1 MPPITYTSPIP
12 SLNLASESLWTFLF
26 QTTQHDPSLP
36 AFIDAVTGRVLS
48 RADLCKLS
56 LEFAYGIRN
65 RLPQRNRLFRG
76 DTAMIFSPNS
86 LEWPIALFGLLA
98 GGVRATLANS
108 AYTPAELAFQ
118 FTDSRACVVFSHPDL
133 VPVALSMFKTIGVSD
148 DEARSRLVVLD
159 TYGNGSEA
167 ARKFGLLELRDLLGH
182 GKLPEEEKFAGSHSD
197 ETLLLCYSSGTT
209 GKPKGVET
217 THRNLTSEL
226 AMVAAVQMRLIPRRD
241 VMIGVLPYFHIYG
254 VVKLLFY
261 PFFCGFPVVVLPRFD
276 PEQFCQSI
284 ERYRVTVAFV
294 VPPIILGLV
303 HHTATSKYN
312 LRSLKLMVSG
322 AAPLSAGVVDLA
334 RKKFSTVGATLDI
347 TQGYGLTE
355 TSPVTHLLPPKDGL
369 RKVGSIG
376 ILVPNLEARLVASDE
391 DNIIDAAPGEPGE
404 LWVRGPTVMKGY
416 LNNPSATANSIT
428 ADGWFKT
435 GDIATRDED
444 GYYNIVDRKKELIK
458 YKGFQVPPAELE
470 SILLRHPDIV
480 DAAVIG
486 VEDAAQA
493 TELPRAYVVHKTGS
507 ANAPKSFPKNVQLWI
522 ETQVA
527 RHKFL
532 RGGVVV
538 IDAIPKSAAG
548 KILRRELR
556 ERAKSELRASSTP
569 KAKL

>member
-1 MPPITYTSPIP
+1 MPPTTYTSPIP

-56 LEFAYGIRN
+56 LEFAYGIRT

-118 FTDSRACVVFSHPDL
+118 FTDSRACVVFSHPDS
-133 VPVALSMFKTIGVSD
+133 VPVALSMFKIIGVSD

-159 TYGNGSEA
+159 NYGNGSDA

-182 GKLPEEEKFAGSHSD
+182 GELPEEEKFAGSHAD

-209 GKPKGVET
+209 GKPKGVEVRSIRFLLPTCRPIWPQT

-254 VVKLLFY
+254 MPHIFASPFRQSTCHSGVVKLLFY
-261 PFFCGFPVVVLPRFD
+261 PFYCGFPVVVLPRFD

-284 ERYRVTVAFV
+284 ERYKVTVAFV

-303 HHTATSKYN
+303 HHPGERELSTFLHSAWADC
-312 LRSLKLMVSG
+312 RSQ
-322 AAPLSAGVVDLA
+322 PLIN
-334 RKKFSTVGATLDI
+334 TI
-347 TQGYGLTE
+347 YGL
-355 TSPVTHLLPPKDGL
+355 S
-369 RKVGSIG
+369 
-376 ILVPNLEARLVASDE
+376 N
-391 DNIIDAAPGEPGE
+391 
-404 LWVRGPTVMKGY
+404 
-416 LNNPSATANSIT
+416 
-428 ADGWFKT
+428 
-435 GDIATRDED
+435 
-444 GYYNIVDRKKELIK
+444 
-458 YKGFQVPPAELE
+458 
-470 SILLRHPDIV
+470 
-480 DAAVIG
+480 
-486 VEDAAQA
+486 
-493 TELPRAYVVHKTGS
+493 
-507 ANAPKSFPKNVQLWI
+507 
-522 ETQVA
+522 
-527 RHKFL
+527 
-532 RGGVVV
+532 
-538 IDAIPKSAAG
+538 
-548 KILRRELR
+548 
-556 ERAKSELRASSTP
+556 
-569 KAKL
+569 